1 MNNHQVPQP
10 RSSCNGYGRR
20 KSERDVATRFDD
32 KFQAGKTNS
41 SRINFGNGGGLELP
55 PCDRLIYLS
64 ASLIGHQVEVQV
76 LDGSIFSGIFHA
88 TNTDDFGMS
97 KNHCSSLVNRAP
109 FGIVL
114 KMACLIKDGSQAQKN
129 IADSPSK
136 SPSRTLIIP
145 GKDLVQLIAKGVSLT
160 SDVSKNEFQHD
171 KKQELMVD
179 SCISQSRHVELGREL
194 EPWIPDENDPGCPEL
209 DNVFDG
215 PRNRG
220 WDQFEANETLFGVKS
235 TFNEELYTTKLARG
249 PQLKE
254 LEREAARMAREIEG
268 EETFDLHLAEERGI
282 QLDGNFDI
290 DEETRFSSVYRVVDD
305 GGYDEI
311 EDIFLDS
318 QNDETFG
325 IVSGSVID
333 KPQTNMSFLETN
345 ERAQF
350 SSRSTL
356 LRGVQ
361 SCKVAKSTGTHHST
375 SANNAQHLLAEQ
387 LPKESSEI
395 DAFRLRGNHFIGSTD
410 SYLYKDDKE
419 HKLSDQSWSSKAED
433 LYSFPRLKKENY
445 DKVGLSPNA
454 LAFDPS
460 WSLSKGEENTSST
473 NELTDSVA
481 PIKAQGT
488 TIVVSRP
495 GSSATSTGQ
504 EKTGSSDEPSEGFL
518 PPKIRGTT
526 TAVAQ
531 PSSSSSSTADHVVA
545 TSSSTGR
552 GLSPSSSV
560 GSFSSEKSSLNPH
573 AKEFKFNPN
582 AKSFI
587 PTPTPLR
594 ISSPVS
600 DSSFYYPANM
610 TAVTHMHGMPIGIGL
625 PSFASQQP
633 VIFNPQ
639 AAVPQL
645 QPYYHPNGP
654 QYGQQM
660 LIGQPRPV
668 MFMPAYPQEM
678 PYQGREF

>member
-10 RSSCNGYGRR
+10 RFSCNGGRR
-20 KSERDVATRFDD
+20 KSERDVATRFDN
-32 KFQAGKTNS
+32 KFQAGKTSS

-64 ASLIGHQVEVQV
+64 ACLIGHQVEVQV
-76 LDGSIFSGIFHA
+76 LDGSIFSGIVHA
-88 TNTDDFGMS
+88 TNTED
-97 KNHCSSLVNRAP
+97 

-114 KMACLIKDGSQAQKN
+114 KMACLIKDGSQAQKKM
-129 IADSPSK
+129 ADSPSK

-145 GKDLVQLIAKGVSLT
+145 GKDLVQLIAKGVSVT
-160 SDVSKNEFQHD
+160 SDVSKIEFQHD

-179 SCISQSRHVELGREL
+179 SYISQSRHVELGREL
-194 EPWIPDENDPGCPEL
+194 EPWIPDENDPECPEL
-209 DNVFDG
+209 DTVFDG

-268 EETFDLHLAEERGI
+268 EETFDLHLAEERGFK
-282 QLDGNFDI
+282 LDGNFDI

-311 EDIFLDS
+311 EDILLDS

-325 IVSGSVID
+325 VVSSSVID

-356 LRGVQ
+356 LGGVQ
-361 SCKVAKSTGTHHST
+361 SCKVAKSTGTHHSS
-375 SANNAQHLLAEQ
+375 SADNAQHLPAEQ
-387 LPKESSEI
+387 LPKDSSEI
-395 DAFRLRGNHFIGSTD
+395 DAFRLRGNHFIGSSD
-410 SYLYKDDKE
+410 SYLYKDDRE

-445 DKVGLSPNA
+445 EKVRLSPNA

-460 WSLSKGEENTSST
+460 WSLSKGEENTSSS
-473 NELTDSVA
+473 NELTDSVV

-504 EKTGSSDEPSEGFL
+504 EKTGSSDEPSEGSL

-531 PSSSSSSTADHVVA
+531 PSSSSSSTANHVVA

-560 GSFSSEKSSLNPH
+560 GSFSSEKSALNPH

-639 AAVPQL
+639 AVVPQH

>member
-10 RSSCNGYGRR
+10 RFSCNGGRR
-20 KSERDVATRFDD
+20 KSERDVVTRFDN
-32 KFQAGKTNS
+32 KFQAGKTSS

-64 ASLIGHQVEVQV
+64 ACLIGHQVEVQV

-88 TNTDDFGMS
+88 TNTED
-97 KNHCSSLVNRAP
+97 

-145 GKDLVQLIAKGVSLT
+145 GKDLVQLIAKVIEETRTPLFHEMGVSVT
-160 SDVSKNEFQHD
+160 SDVSKIEFQHD

-179 SCISQSRHVELGREL
+179 SYISQSRHVELGREL

-209 DNVFDG
+209 DSVFDG

-220 WDQFEANETLFGVKS
+220 WDQFEVNETLFGVKS

-311 EDIFLDS
+311 EDILLDS

-325 IVSGSVID
+325 VVSSSVID

-356 LRGVQ
+356 LGGVQ
-361 SCKVAKSTGTHHST
+361 SCKVAKSTGTHHSS
-375 SANNAQHLLAEQ
+375 SADNAQHLLADQ
-387 LPKESSEI
+387 LPKDSSEI
-395 DAFRLRGNHFIGSTD
+395 DAFRLRGNHFIGSSD

-445 DKVGLSPNA
+445 EKVGLSPNA

-460 WSLSKGEENTSST
+460 WSLSKGEENTSSS
-473 NELTDSVA
+473 NELRDSVV

-504 EKTGSSDEPSEGFL
+504 EKTGSSDEPSEGSL

-560 GSFSSEKSSLNPH
+560 GSFSSEKSALNPH

-594 ISSPVS
+594 SSSPVS

-639 AAVPQL
+639 AVVPQH